1 LSQAPVGLRVEATDG
16 AVLAGV
22 VRAGESWYAGAARL
36 LGEHGRTSDVP
47 HPVDLSGTVKR
58 FTCAPDPDVRYR
70 ALTRDDLPLLVTWQA
85 EPHVARWWDGDTS
98 TLEAAERRYGRRID
112 GTDPTRLW
120 VMEVERKPVGWVQ
133 DYHVSDDE
141 EYARLTRS
149 PDAIGLDYAIGDPT
163 WVGRGLAVR
172 ALWVCIRDVVRP
184 GYPGAGTVFAAPDHR
199 NVPSLRVLA
208 KLGFEEGHR
217 FEERDADGVVNTVVA
232 HSFDI
237 ARAVG

>member
-1 LSQAPVGLRVEATDG
+1 LSEAPVGLRVEATDG

-36 LGEHGRTSDVP
+36 LRAHGHTSGVP
-47 HPVDLSGTVKR
+47 HPVDLSGAVKR
-58 FTCAPDPDVRYR
+58 FTCTPDPVVTYR

-98 TLEAAERRYGRRID
+98 TLEAAERRYGPRLD

-120 VMEVERKPVGWVQ
+120 VMEVEGRSVGWVQ

-141 EYARLTRS
+141 EYARLTRM

-163 WVGRGLAVR
+163 WVGRGLAAR
-172 ALWVCIRDVVRP
+172 ALWICIRDVVRP
-184 GYPGAGTVFAAPDHR
+184 GYPEARTVFAAPDHR
-199 NVPSLRVLA
+199 NVPSSRVLT
-208 KLGFEEGHR
+208 KLGFETGHR
-217 FEERDADGVVNTVVA
+217 FEERDADGALNTVVA

-237 ARAVG
+237 VTVMG